1 MRKKF
6 VTIALSALLLGATQ
20 QADAAQWVNVEWR
33 ELQSGAQENAEAF
46 ARQVLDL
53 VNRER
58 SQRGIAPL
66 RLSDELMDAARVRAE
81 EITQVFSHTRP
92 NGKPCF
98 SVLRKRAAAAENI
111 AAGSSTPEAVVDQ
124 WMHSDG
130 RRKNMLN
137 SKYNELGVGHVYKP
151 GSEYG
156 HYWVQLFRRGK

>member
-6 VTIALSALLLGATQ
+6 AAMALSALLLLGAAH
-20 QADAAQWVNVEWR
+20 QADAAQWGDAEWR
-33 ELQSGAQENAEAF
+33 ELQSGAQENAETF

-66 RLSDELMDAARVRAE
+66 RLSDELMDAAAIRAE

-92 NGKPCF
+92 NGESCF
-98 SVLRKRAAAAENI
+98 TVIRKRAAAAENI

-130 RRKNMLN
+130 HRKNMLN
-137 SKYNELGVGHVYKP
+137 RKYNELGVGYRMCR
-151 GSEYG
+151 
-156 HYWVQLFRRGK
+156 L